1 MSTQGLLDLLA
12 RVASVLDDLE
22 IPYALGGSVAS
33 SFFGEPRATAD
44 IDVAVQMDSR
54 SGEAFLAR
62 VQPEFYVPMNS
73 ARAALESCSSF
84 NLLDA
89 ERGLKVDLFVLGDG
103 LLDRRQIE
111 RRVPISL
118 SGSGALLWVTSPEDQ
133 ILRKL
138 EWFRA
143 GGEVSDRQWRDIV
156 GLILVRADNLDV
168 DDLRRTADE
177 VGLAALLDRALGD
190 GRLS

>member
-1 MSTQGLLDLLA
+1 MSTRGLLDLLA

-89 ERGLKVDLFVLGDG
+89 ESGLKVDLFVLGDG

-118 SGSGALLWVTSPEDQ
+118 SGSGAPLWVTSPEDQ

-143 GGEVSDRQWRDIV
+143 GGEASDRQWRDIV

-190 GRLS
+190 VRLS